1 MVLRDCLHKT
11 SNSTL
16 SCKKLHLHANR
27 KELVKALAQVPSA
40 NAARVNAGAG
50 ADADAGTNDKK
61 RKKPHVKAPKQEGN
75 PQLRRHPCPNCA
87 KYFANR
93 SNVTRHL
100 AVGACAAQPPRNGK
114 QRRLSREPNSKCPN
128 CAKDFLNRS
137 NVTKHLAGG
146 ACAAQPPRNGK
157 QRRVIR
163 EPNSNGRYDCPNGC
177 GVDFK
182 CAWNVTNH
190 MQRHCK
196 VVRPKQEEK

>member
-75 PQLRRHPCPNCA
+75 PQLRRHPCPNCP
-87 KYFANR
+87 KNF
-93 SNVTRHL
+93 
-100 AVGACAAQPPRNGK
+100 
-114 QRRLSREPNSKCPN
+114 SKG
-128 CAKDFLNRS
+128 S
-137 NVTKHLAGG
+137 NVTKHLESG
-146 ACAAQPPRNGK
+146 ACTAQPQRKGK
-157 QRRVIR
+157 RRQVNR
-163 EPNSNGRYDCPNGC
+163 KPNSEGRYACPSEC
-177 GVDFK
+177 GADFK
-182 CAWNVTNH
+182 NATGVTGH
-190 MQRHCK
+190 LASGACT
-196 VVRPKQEEK
+196 VVRPKQEIK